1 MKVSKGG
8 AFASRVLELYK
19 RGLPPGCSTGWPNV
33 DRFYTVASGQFSI
46 VTGIPNHGKSSWL
59 DALLVNLLKT
69 PCNGKPWKFWICSP
83 EQQPTELHIAEL
95 LERYIGARFRSGGQS
110 RMSQDEISTAIAAV
124 LDARFEFAEMDLS
137 DEFVDVLTGAYD
149 FATRCRD
156 GGFQAG
162 IVLDPWNRLE
172 HRRPTHQSETEYI
185 SDALTQVVN
194 LTRQTGA
201 HMWLVAHPKQL
212 QADRSTGQRPV
223 PTAYDIS
230 GSAHFA
236 NKADNI
242 IVVWRDMQAAHMQ
255 TAAAAASCI
264 YIQKVRWKHIGRVG
278 MVQLKYETN
287 SGRYLDVIE
296 THMER
301 GIEQ

>member
-8 AFASRVLELYK
+8 AFGARVLELYR
-19 RGLPPGCSTGWPNV
+19 RGMPPGCSTGWPNI
-33 DRFYTVASGQFSI
+33 DRFYTVAAGQFSI
-46 VTGIPNHGKSSWL
+46 ITGIPNHGKSSWL
-59 DALLVNLLKT
+59 DSLLVNLLQA
-69 PCNGKPWKFWICSP
+69 PCNGRPWKFFICSP

-95 LERYIGARFRSGGQS
+95 LERYVGLRFRDGAGR
-110 RMSQDEISTAIAAV
+110 RMSQEAITDAIGAV
-124 LDARFEFAEMDLS
+124 LDARFEFAEMDLE
-137 DEFVDVLTGAYD
+137 DEFCDALTAAFD
-149 FATRCRD
+149 FAARCRD
-156 GGFQAG
+156 SGHQAG

-201 HMWLVAHPKQL
+201 HMWLVAHPRQL
-212 QADRSTGQRPV
+212 QADRNTGQRPV

-242 IVVWRDMQAAHMQ
+242 VVIWRDMQAAHQGLPQAME
-255 TAAAAASCI
+255 SCV
-264 YIQKVRWKHIGRVG
+264 YVQKVRWKHIGKVG
-278 MVQLKYETN
+278 MVRLKYDTQ

-296 THMER
+296 GMQER
-301 GIEQ
+301 GVMS

>member
-8 AFASRVLELYK
+8 AFAARVLDLYK

-33 DRFYTVASGQFSI
+33 DRFYTVAAGQFTI

-59 DALLVNLLKT
+59 DALLVNLLQTK
-69 PCNGKPWKFWICSP
+69 CNGRPWKFFICSP
-83 EQQPTELHIAEL
+83 EQQPTELHISEL
-95 LERYIGARFRSGGQS
+95 LERYIGSRFRAGNGS
-110 RMSQDEISTAIAAV
+110 RMSQEEITDSIEAV
-124 LDARFEFAEMDLS
+124 LDARFEFAEMDLQ
-137 DEFVDVLTGAYD
+137 DEFSDVLTAAFE
-149 FATRCRD
+149 FAARCKD
-156 GGFQAG
+156 SGHQAG

-185 SDALTQVVN
+185 SDALTQIVN

-212 QADRSTGQRPV
+212 QADRDGRRPV

-236 NKADNI
+236 NKSDNI
-242 IVVWRDMQAAHMQ
+242 IVIWRDMAAAHQ
-255 TAAAAASCI
+255 NLPTATTTCV
-264 YIQKVRWKHIGRVG
+264 YVQKVRWKHIGKVG
-278 MVQLKYETN
+278 MVQLKYEVN

-296 THMER
+296 AHQER
-301 GIEQ
+301 GIAA